1 MVSCQFHLFFKCT
14 KNSLLIACWRL
25 FFYLFFVVIV
35 IVVFYPIHLVQLS
48 GIVFLILFIQ
58 PDFSPFLCDLPWF
71 FECALLIFFFSL
83 CTHIFFPSPPTF
95 LSLSDWEALN
105 YVFSSTGFL
114 PIWRELF
121 RKRPTLGHLI
131 LNTVFNRSSFGWFIS
146 NVCFIFLESYIL
158 YLGNGILFC
167 YLYWVSTLA

>member
-1 MVSCQFHLFFKCT
+1 MLKATFLLCFF
-14 KNSLLIACWRL
+14 
-25 FFYLFFVVIV
+25 FF
-35 IVVFYPIHLVQLS
+35 
-48 GIVFLILFIQ
+48 FLICFLSYTFSWTLWNCGVGFVYTARF
-58 PDFSPFLCDLPWF
+58 FSPFLWSSLVLWMCSSPNLF
-71 FECALLIFFFSL
+71 FLFVLIYSSL
-83 CTHIFFPSPPTF
+83 HPDPFF

-121 RKRPTLGHLI
+121 RKRPTLGHLL

>member
-1 MVSCQFHLFFKCT
+1 MAFLSVYFFKCT
-14 KNSLLIACWRL
+14 KNSLLIVSRRL
-25 FFYLFFVVIV
+25 HFCFLFLSFLSYTLSWTLWNCGVGFVYTAGI
-35 IVVFYPIHLVQLS
+35 FPFLWWSSLVLWMYS
-48 GIVFLILFIQ
+48 SLICFILFGLIYSSLH
-58 PDFSPFLCDLPWF
+58 PNPF
-71 FECALLIFFFSL
+71 
-83 CTHIFFPSPPTF
+83 F

>member
-1 MVSCQFHLFFKCT
+1 MSKVTFLFLSYTFK
-14 KNSLLIACWRL
+14 LICVELWWWFCL
-25 FFYLFFVVIV
+25 YNQIPPPFFSFC
-35 IVVFYPIHLVQLS
+35 H
-48 GIVFLILFIQ
+48 
-58 PDFSPFLCDLPWF
+58 DFPWF
-71 FECALLIFFFSL
+71 FECTFLILFFLLVLIYSSFY
-83 CTHIFFPSPPTF
+83 HQPF

>member
-1 MVSCQFHLFFKCT
+1 MLKATFLFV
-14 KNSLLIACWRL
+14 
-25 FFYLFFVVIV
+25 FYFYS
-35 IVVFYPIHLVQLS
+35 FYPIHLVELS
-48 GIVFLILFIQ
+48 GIVVLILFIQ
-58 PDFSPFLCDLPWF
+58 PDFPPFLWWYS
-71 FECALLIFFFSL
+71 LILWLSSSSNLFVLIYSSL
-83 CTHIFFPSPPTF
+83 HPQPFF

-121 RKRPTLGHLI
+121 RKRPTMGHLI

>member
-1 MVSCQFHLFFKCT
+1 MELWCQFCLYSQIFPSFC
-14 KNSLLIACWRL
+14 
-25 FFYLFFVVIV
+25 
-35 IVVFYPIHLVQLS
+35 
-48 GIVFLILFIQ
+48 
-58 PDFSPFLCDLPWF
+58 DDLPWF
-71 FECALLIFFFSL
+71 FECALLLTCFFL
-83 CTHIFFPSPPTF
+83 CVLVYSYLHTQPFF
-95 LSLSDWEALN
+95 LSLSNWEALN

-121 RKRPTLGHLI
+121 RKRPTMGHLI

>member
-1 MVSCQFHLFFKCT
+1 MLKATFLFV
-14 KNSLLIACWRL
+14 LLLL
-25 FFYLFFVVIV
+25 FFYPMYLVELCG
-35 IVVFYPIHLVQLS
+35 IVVLV
-48 GIVFLILFIQ
+48 LFIQ
-58 PDFSPFLCDLPWF
+58 PDFSPFSWWSSLILCV
-71 FECALLIFFFSL
+71 LLICFFFLFSYIL
-83 CTHIFFPSPPTF
+83 PSTPSPFF

>member
-1 MVSCQFHLFFKCT
+1 MFVEGYFSV
-14 KNSLLIACWRL
+14 
-25 FFYLFFVVIV
+25 FYFYF
-35 IVVFYPIHLVQLS
+35 FYPIHLVEFCGSVVL
-48 GIVFLILFIQ
+48 VLFIWS
-58 PDFSPFLCDLPWF
+58 DFFPPFCDGLPCF
-71 FECALLIFFFSL
+71 FECTLICFFSL
-83 CTHIFFPSPPTF
+83 FSYILPSTSKPFF

-131 LNTVFNRSSFGWFIS
+131 LNTVSNRSSFGWFIS